1 VRFPQ
6 IVGLKC
12 SACQK
17 AIASDGSILADGAGV
32 FCLYCY
38 NPIHVACKAILTGS
52 TEKSVAET
60 SNPGIRAS
68 SGIGADAHHASEADS
83 ATQSAVERCPA
94 CGADPCSPIA
104 IEVKKE
110 VDEDLGSGPVVCC
123 PKCESSLC
131 TPLESER
138 PPLPLWPL
146 WPLAFFWW
154 VWEIVRPPYLQCHG
168 CGLVFR
174 PHSPIRSLLEIAL
187 FVLVVGGLLALA
199 MIRS

>member
-1 VRFPQ
+1 VRLQQ
-6 IVGLKC
+6 IAGLKC

-17 AIASDGSILADGAGV
+17 NIASDGSILADGAGV

-38 NPIHVACKAILTGS
+38 NPIHVACKSILAGS
-52 TEKSVAET
+52 TQKSEAEA
-60 SNPGIRAS
+60 SNSGICAS
-68 SGIGADAHHASEADS
+68 SGLVADARHSSDADPT
-83 ATQSAVERCPA
+83 AQSAGERCPA
-94 CGADPCSPIA
+94 CGADPGSPIA
-104 IEVKKE
+104 LEVKKE
-110 VDEDLGSGPVVCC
+110 IDEELGSGPVVSC